1 MLIELFT
8 IHYFSRV
15 LIGSPLVG
23 QPKNRTGDVYKC
35 PVGRGELPCVKLDLP
50 GM

>member
-1 MLIELFT
+1 M
-8 IHYFSRV
+8 

-35 PVGRGELPCVKLDLP
+35 PVGRGESLPCIKLDLP